1 MDLDIRNKVDVLIE
15 ALPYLKKFNGKI
27 FVVKLG
33 GSASVDTENL
43 TNICEDIVLLNFVGI
58 KSIIIHGGGK
68 MVSKLQDKLG
78 QKPLF
83 HNGLRVTDKKTLET
97 ALMVLAGP
105 ANKDIVSRINRAGG
119 NAAGITG
126 ADGKLI
132 IAHKKHSDIDLGM
145 VGDIETVNIELVN
158 IMVASGFIPVIA
170 PICISADGDL
180 YNVNADDAASAI
192 SSKMGAQKLIYLTD
206 TKGLV
211 DKEDRLIP
219 KVKTDDIP
227 FLKNQ
232 HIIEGGM
239 IPKIDSAAAAIL
251 NGVKKVH
258 IIDGRLAHSLLIEIF
273 TKSGIG
279 TEITA

>member
-1 MDLDIRNKVDVLIE
+1 MDLNIKNKVDVLIE
-15 ALPYLKKFNGKI
+15 VLPYLKKFHGKI
-27 FVVKLG
+27 FVMKLG

-119 NAAGITG
+119 NAVGITG
-126 ADGKLI
+126 ADGKTI
-132 IAHKKHSDIDLGM
+132 IAHKKYSDIDLGM
-145 VGDIETVNIELVN
+145 VGDIESVNIGLIN
-158 IMVASGFIPVIA
+158 NLIASGFMPVIA
-170 PICISADGDL
+170 PICISARGDL
-180 YNVNADDAASAI
+180 YNVNADEAASAI
-192 SSKMGAQKLIYLTD
+192 SSKMGAEKLIYLTD

-239 IPKIDSAAAAIL
+239 IPKIDSASAAIL

-258 IIDGRLAHSLLIEIF
+258 IIDGKLAHSLLIEIF
-273 TKSGIG
+273 TKKGIG

>member
-1 MDLDIRNKVDVLIE
+1 MDLDIENKVDVLIE
-15 ALPYLKKFNGKI
+15 ALPYLKKFHGKI

-33 GSASVDTENL
+33 GSASVNIENL

-58 KSIIIHGGGK
+58 KSVIIHGGGK

-83 HNGLRVTDKKTLET
+83 HNGLRVTDKRTLET

-119 NAAGITG
+119 NAVGITG
-126 ADGKLI
+126 ADGKTI

-145 VGDIETVNIELVN
+145 VGDIETVNIKLVN
-158 IMVASGFIPVIA
+158 NLIASGFIPVIA

-180 YNVNADDAASAI
+180 YNVNADEAASAI
-192 SSKMGAQKLIYLTD
+192 SSKMASEKLIYLTD
-206 TKGLV
+206 TKGLI
-211 DKEDRLIP
+211 DNSGRLIP
-219 KVKTDDIP
+219 KVKIADIP
-227 FLKNQ
+227 ILEKQ
-232 HIIEGGM
+232 QIIKGGM
-239 IPKIDSAAAAIL
+239 IPKINSASDAITH
-251 NGVKKVH
+251 GVKKVH
-258 IIDGRLAHSLLIEIF
+258 IIDGKLAHSLLIEIF